1 MKLLRVI
8 DKVSGVF
15 IRDSFTFDKETEIGL
30 DVAPAKGFIYPKWN
44 FEKQEWEENG
54 VNPYELG
61 E

>member
-1 MKLLRVI
+1 MILLRI
-8 DKVSGVF
+8 IHKETGVF
-15 IRDSFTFDKETEIGL
+15 IRDGFTFNGDIEIGL

-54 VNPYELG
+54 FNPFEV

>member
-30 DVAPAKGFIYPKWN
+30 DVTPPKGFIYPKWN

-54 VNPYELG
+54 FNPFEV

>member
-30 DVAPAKGFIYPKWN
+30 DVAPAKGFIYTKWN

-54 VNPYELG
+54 FNPFEV